1 MDEKPTDDLA
11 IPTFLKREP
20 LDPVAAEIKAEQ
32 EETKRRKARGRIEK
46 MKAKKSGATTAM
58 PLTGKAALDAIRG
71 TDEEF
76 LREAADRL
84 RQRMSRTARDIV
96 EIGRDL
102 IGVKER
108 VGHGNFLSWIDR
120 EFAMSEWAARRL
132 MNVANLFKS
141 GTVPDLPPTVLYEL
155 AGPNTADEVRVEI
168 TERAEAG
175 QKIKPADVRS
185 LKKRAADVKAAIK
198 AAADRAEAAAKAKP
212 DRASK
217 LKTPKPKPDLATSL
231 VDQIDGSESR
241 TMPPETALR
250 ADFQRLQNML
260 RTYAPLDALDPGQI
274 GAAIRQFDDDEAG
287 TRSRLLRLAEFAKAV
302 WIASIDEADSPRLA
316 RNIK

>member
-1 MDEKPTDDLA
+1 MGGASPYER
-11 IPTFLKREP
+11 RESFQ
-20 LDPVAAEIKAEQ
+20 IGH
-32 EETKRRKARGRIEK
+32 RAR
-46 MKAKKSGATTAM
+46 
-58 PLTGKAALDAIRG
+58 
-71 TDEEF
+71 
-76 LREAADRL
+76 
-84 RQRMSRTARDIV
+84 
-96 EIGRDL
+96 
-102 IGVKER
+102 
-108 VGHGNFLSWIDR
+108 
-120 EFAMSEWAARRL
+120 FA
-132 MNVANLFKS
+132 
-141 GTVPDLPPTVLYEL
+141 PDVLYEL

-175 QKIKPADVRS
+175 EKIKPADVRS

-198 AAADRAEAAAKAKP
+198 AAADRAEAAAKA
-212 DRASK
+212 
-217 LKTPKPKPDLATSL
+217 KPDLATSL